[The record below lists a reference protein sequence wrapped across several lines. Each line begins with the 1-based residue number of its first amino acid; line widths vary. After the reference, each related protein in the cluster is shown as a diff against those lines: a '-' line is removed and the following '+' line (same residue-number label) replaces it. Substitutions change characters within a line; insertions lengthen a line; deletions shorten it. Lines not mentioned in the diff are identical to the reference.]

1 LLTWESMANVLA
13 LPHIFEITFDVLT
26 AAVGC
31 LVILLA
37 LRLAP
42 ALTLSAHRLAIWI
55 SIVAAVLIV
64 AAQVAEVLADF
75 SRLSTLEDA
84 AADVA
89 ELIALCFVGLAL
101 HQIGRAEKVEI
112 SSLRRAANVDH
123 LTGLVSRSFFHRAAE
138 RRIEL
143 YKRNGLPLACAVLD
157 VDNFK
162 SYNDRYGHRSGDEAL
177 RYVGRVLRESTRADD
192 VVARYGGEEFV
203 VLMGGDIEDAIEV
216 AERVRHG
223 VEHESVTE
231 NETHLGSSLTVSVCV
246 AVLTEDVAS
255 VEQLVEKAD
264 DELYRAKRAG
274 KNRVA
279 AAGKW

>member
-1 LLTWESMANVLA
+1 MDSIVNVLA
-13 LPHIFEITFDVLT
+13 SPHILEIAFDALT
-26 AAVGC
+26 AVVGG

-37 LRLAP
+37 LRMAP
-42 ALTLSAHRLAIWI
+42 ALTLSTHRLALRI
-55 SIVAAVLIV
+55 SIVAAVLIM
-64 AAQVAEVLADF
+64 AAQMAEVLADF
-75 SRLSTLEDA
+75 SRLSTLEDT

-89 ELIALCFVGLAL
+89 ELVALCFVGLAL
-101 HQIGRAEKVEI
+101 HQIGRAEKEEI
-112 SSLRRAANVDH
+112 APLRKAADVDH

-138 RRIEL
+138 RRIDL

-157 VDNFK
+157 VDDFK
-162 SYNDRYGHRSGDEAL
+162 SYNDRYGHGSGDEIL
-177 RYVGRVLRESTRADD
+177 RCVGRLLRESTRADD

-203 VLMGGDIEDAIEV
+203 VLMGGNMEDAIEV

-231 NETHLGSSLTVSVCV
+231 NGTLLGSAVTVSVGV
-246 AVLTEDVAS
+246 AALTEDES
-255 VEQLVEKAD
+255 SLEQLVEKAD

-279 AAGKW
+279 AAGRR

>member
-1 LLTWESMANVLA
+1 V
-13 LPHIFEITFDVLT
+13 
-26 AAVGC
+26 
-31 LVILLA
+31 
-37 LRLAP
+37 AP
-42 ALTLSAHRLAIWI
+42 ALTLSAHRLALRI
-55 SIVAAVLIV
+55 SIVAAVLLI
-64 AAQVAEVLADF
+64 AAQMAEVWADF
-75 SRLSTLEDA
+75 SRLSTIEDA

-89 ELIALCFVGLAL
+89 ELIAVGFVGLAL
-101 HQIGRAEKVEI
+101 HLIGQAEKGEI
-112 SSLRRAANVDH
+112 SSLRRAADVDH
-123 LTGLVSRSFFHRAAE
+123 LTGLVSRSFFHRVAE

-162 SYNDRYGHRSGDEAL
+162 SYNDRYGHGSGDEPL
-177 RYVGRVLRESTRADD
+177 RCVGRVLRESTRADD

-203 VLMGGDIEDAIEV
+203 VLMGGNVEDAIEV

-231 NETHLGSSLTVSVCV
+231 NETPLGSSITVSVGV
-246 AVLTEDVAS
+246 AGLTEDVS
-255 VEQLVEKAD
+255 SLEQLVEKAD

-279 AAGKW
+279 ATGRR

>member
-1 LLTWESMANVLA
+1 MANALA
-13 LPHIFEITFDVLT
+13 LPHIFEIAFDALT
-26 AAVGC
+26 AAVGG

-37 LRLAP
+37 LRVAP
-42 ALTLSAHRLAIWI
+42 ALTLSAHRLALRI
-55 SIVAAVLIV
+55 SIVAAVLIT
-64 AAQVAEVLADF
+64 AAQMAEVLAVL

-89 ELIALCFVGLAL
+89 ELIAVCFVGLAL
-101 HQIGRAEKVEI
+101 HQMGRAEKEEI
-112 SSLRRAANVDH
+112 ASLRRAANVDH

-143 YKRNGLPLACAVLD
+143 YEGNGLPLACAVLD

-162 SYNDRYGHRSGDEAL
+162 SYNDRYGHGSGDEVL
-177 RYVGRVLRESTRADD
+177 RCVGRVLRESTRADD
-192 VVARYGGEEFV
+192 VVARYGGEEFI
-203 VLMGGDIEDAIEV
+203 VLMGGSIEDAIEV

-223 VEHESVTE
+223 VEHESVTGDGAP
-231 NETHLGSSLTVSVCV
+231 LGSAVTVSVGV
-246 AVLTEDVAS
+246 AALTEDVS
-255 VEQLVEKAD
+255 SLEQLVEKAD

-279 AAGKW
+279 AAGRW

>member
-1 LLTWESMANVLA
+1 MSNALA
-13 LPHIFEITFDVLT
+13 LPHIFEITFDALT
-26 AAVGC
+26 AVVGG

-37 LRLAP
+37 LRVAP
-42 ALTLSAHRLAIWI
+42 ALTLSAHRLALRI
-55 SIVAAVLIV
+55 SIAAAVLII
-64 AAQVAEVLADF
+64 AAQIAEVWADF
-75 SRLSTLEDA
+75 SRLSTIKDA
-84 AADVA
+84 VADVA
-89 ELIALCFVGLAL
+89 ELISASFVGLVL
-101 HQIGRAEKVEI
+101 HLISRAEKEEI
-112 SSLRRAANVDH
+112 SYLRRAADVDH

-138 RRIEL
+138 RRIEI

-162 SYNDRYGHRSGDEAL
+162 SYNDRYGHGSGDEAL
-177 RYVGRVLRESTRADD
+177 RCVGRVLRESTRADD

-203 VLMGGDIEDAIEV
+203 VLMGGNVEDAIEV

-231 NETHLGSSLTVSVCV
+231 NETPLGSSITVSVGV
-246 AVLTEDVAS
+246 AGLTEDVS
-255 VEQLVEKAD
+255 SLEQLVEKAD

-279 AAGKW
+279 ATGRR